1 MKTSLTKA
9 SLLVASQDQI
19 SADLSSDQSG
29 DVVILGLK
37 DGVYYELN
45 EVGTCI
51 WRLIQQP
58 CSVQSVV
65 DTLLADYDV
74 PARQCL
80 VDVLAL
86 AEDMVER
93 GLVEIHDDPDR

>member
-1 MKTSLTKA
+1 MKTSLTKT
-9 SLLVASQDQI
+9 SLLVASRDQV
-19 SADLSSDQSG
+19 SADLASDQSG
-29 DVVILGLK
+29 DMVILGLK
-37 DGVYYELN
+37 EGVYYELN

-65 DTLLADYDV
+65 DTLLVEYDV

-80 VDVLAL
+80 ADVLAL
-86 AEDMVER
+86 TEDMVER
-93 GLVEIHDDPDR
+93 GLVDIHDDPDC